1 MKSAPSQARVRRT
14 KEEVQPGSEPQTKP
28 QSKGQLAAT
37 RIHFAGQSEAG
48 EVRKVNQD
56 TYFVDTT
63 PQGVLGI
70 VADGMGGHQS
80 GEVASQ
86 TAVEVLSRALKKAHA
101 HPPAA
106 IARAVQDANLKIY
119 DYATEHP
126 ESRGM
131 GTTLT
136 TLLIDDQ
143 IGLVGHVGDSR
154 AYLVR
159 NGDIHQLTQDHSWVA
174 DRVRQGLLSE
184 EEARHHRWRNI
195 ITNALGSTPE
205 FKLDIFHFEV
215 RSGDTLMLC
224 SDGITTLLPDEV
236 ILQILGEHAPEDA
249 AAKLIESANERGS
262 PDNVTAVVLFAET
275 VEPKPKRYDLPK
287 EEASSVDIGETMSG
301 IYKVEE
307 AYPSRRR
314 LDKLRRQNWYPY
326 RVWILGCIYLFV
338 LFLYF
343 SLR

>member
-1 MKSAPSQARVRRT
+1 MKPAPSQPAKVAPET
-14 KEEVQPGSEPQTKP
+14 DPKP

-56 TYFVDTT
+56 AYFVDTT
-63 PQGVLGI
+63 PQGVLAI
-70 VADGMGGHQS
+70 VADGMGGHKS
-80 GEVASQ
+80 GEIASQ
-86 TAVEVLSRALKKAHA
+86 TAVNVLSRALRKAQN

-106 IARAVQDANLKIY
+106 MAKAVQDANLEIY
-119 DYATEHP
+119 DYAAEHP

-136 TLLIDDQ
+136 TLLVDDQ

-154 AYLVR
+154 AYLIR
-159 NGDIHQLTQDHSWVA
+159 KGEIHQLTQDHSWVA

-205 FKLDIFHFEV
+205 FTLDIFHFEV
-215 RSGDTLMLC
+215 QSGDKLMLC
-224 SDGITTLLPDEV
+224 SDGVTTLLTDEV
-236 ILQILGEHAPEDA
+236 ILRILGEHSPEEA
-249 AAKLIESANERGS
+249 AAALVRGANERGS
-262 PDNVTAVVLFAET
+262 PDNVTAVILFAET
-275 VEPKPKRYDLPK
+275 VEPKPKSYALPK
-287 EEASSVDIGETMSG
+287 EDAASVSIGETMSG
-301 IYKVEE
+301 IYRVEE
-307 AYPSRRR
+307 TYPSRSRFA
-314 LDKLRRQNWYPY
+314 KLRRQNWYPY
-326 RVWILGCIYLFV
+326 RVWILGCIHLFV

>member
-1 MKSAPSQARVRRT
+1 MKPAPSQPAKVASKVGPKT
-14 KEEVQPGSEPQTKP
+14 P

-37 RIHFAGQSEAG
+37 HIHFAGQSEAG

-56 TYFVDTT
+56 AYFVDTT
-63 PQGVLGI
+63 PQGVLAI
-70 VADGMGGHQS
+70 VADGMGGHKS
-80 GEVASQ
+80 GEIASQ
-86 TAVEVLSRALKKAHA
+86 TAVDVLSRTLRKSQN

-106 IARAVQDANLKIY
+106 MARAVQDANLEIY
-119 DYATEHP
+119 DYAAEHP

-136 TLLIDDQ
+136 TLLVDDQ
-143 IGLVGHVGDSR
+143 VGLVGHVGDSR
-154 AYLVR
+154 AYLIR
-159 NGDIHQLTQDHSWVA
+159 NGEIHQLTQDHSWVA

-205 FKLDIFHFEV
+205 FTLDIFHFEV
-215 RSGDTLMLC
+215 QSGDKLMLC
-224 SDGITTLLPDEV
+224 SDGVTSLLTDEV
-236 ILQILGEHAPEDA
+236 ILRILGEHSPEEAVA
-249 AAKLIESANERGS
+249 ALVRGANERGS
-262 PDNVTAVVLFAET
+262 PDNVTAVILFAET
-275 VEPKPKRYDLPK
+275 VEPKPKGYALPK
-287 EEASSVDIGETMSG
+287 EDAASVSIGETMSG
-301 IYKVEE
+301 IYRVEE
-307 AYPSRRR
+307 TYPSRSRFAR
-314 LDKLRRQNWYPY
+314 LRRQNWYPY

>member
-1 MKSAPSQARVRRT
+1 MKPAPPQSAPPS
-14 KEEVQPGSEPQTKP
+14 KPPQF
-28 QSKGQLAAT
+28 KGQLAAT

-48 EVRKVNQD
+48 EVREVNQD
-56 TYFVDTT
+56 AYFVNKT
-63 PQGVLGI
+63 PQGVLAI
-70 VADGMGGHQS
+70 VADGMGGHKS
-80 GEVASQ
+80 GEIASQ
-86 TAVEVLSRALKKAHA
+86 TAMNVLSRALSKTQN

-106 IARAVQDANLKIY
+106 IARAVQDANLEIY
-119 DYATEHP
+119 DYATDHP

-136 TLLIDDQ
+136 TLLVDDQ
-143 IGLVGHVGDSR
+143 VGLVGHVGDSR
-154 AYLVR
+154 AYLIR
-159 NGDIHQLTQDHSWVA
+159 EGEIHQLTQDHSWVA

-195 ITNALGSTPE
+195 ITNALGSTPK

-215 RSGDTLMLC
+215 RSGDRLLLC
-224 SDGITTLLPDEV
+224 SDGVTTLLSDEV
-236 ILQILGEHAPEDA
+236 ILHILGEHPPEEA

-275 VEPKPKRYDLPK
+275 VEAKPKRYALPK
-287 EEASSVDIGETMSG
+287 EEAASVNIGETMSG

-307 AYPSRRR
+307 AYPSSSRFA
-314 LDKLRRQNWYPY
+314 KLRRQSWYPY
-326 RVWILGCIYLFV
+326 RVWILGCLYLLV

>member
-1 MKSAPSQARVRRT
+1 MKSVLSQARVRKA
-14 KEEVQPGSEPQTKP
+14 KEESEPQTKP

-37 RIHFAGQSEAG
+37 RVHFAGQSEAG

-56 TYFVDTT
+56 TYFVGAT

-80 GEVASQ
+80 GEIASQ
-86 TAVEVLSRALKKAHA
+86 SAVKVLSRALKRAQA

-106 IARAVQDANLKIY
+106 IARAVQDANLEIY

-136 TLLIDDQ
+136 TLLVDDQ

-159 NGDIHQLTQDHSWVA
+159 GGEIHQLTQDHSWVA

-224 SDGITTLLPDEV
+224 SDGVTTLLSDEV
-236 ILQILGEHAPEDA
+236 ILQILRGYAPEDA

-262 PDNVTAVVLFAET
+262 PDNVTAVVLFAEA

-287 EEASSVDIGETMSG
+287 EDASSVRIGETMSG

-307 AYPSRRR
+307 AYPSRNRF
-314 LDKLRRQNWYPY
+314 DKLRRQNWYPY